1 MNDSRK
7 SNKYTVSFTTLGCK
21 VNQFETEAM
30 TEILEQEGF
39 NVVHDN
45 ENSDIYII
53 NTCAVTKESERKSR
67 QFINRAKRNNPDA
80 LVVAVGCSVQL
91 NKERINQETQVDIVI
106 GTKHKGEIGKLI
118 KEKLNEQ
125 LDFNKNREE
134 YLIETFSGREDFE
147 ELKIS
152 AVHDKTRANI
162 KIQDGCSQFCSY
174 CIIPY
179 VRGPIRSR
187 NQSDIIEEVKK
198 IAANG
203 YKEIVIN
210 GIHISSYGRDKK
222 ERDALI
228 KLIEDINSIDGIE
241 RIRLGSLEPNI
252 ITEDFAKRISRLNK
266 ACHHFHLSLQS
277 GSDTVLERM
286 NRKYTSSEYS
296 NNVDILRK
304 YMPDAGITTD
314 IIAGFPGE
322 TDDEFNETY
331 EFVKKI
337 NFSRIHV
344 FKYSVREGTK
354 AAVMENQVDNNI
366 KSQRSKLLIELGERT
381 SKYFMKKFIN
391 KKMSVL
397 VETQKDENIFE
408 GYTSNYLKVLI
419 KSDYDIKSQLINVN
433 IKNIKDD
440 YLLSY

>member
-1 MNDSRK
+1 
-7 SNKYTVSFTTLGCK
+7 
-21 VNQFETEAM
+21 
-30 TEILEQEGF
+30 
-39 NVVHDN
+39 
-45 ENSDIYII
+45 
-53 NTCAVTKESERKSR
+53 
-67 QFINRAKRNNPDA
+67 
-80 LVVAVGCSVQL
+80 
-91 NKERINQETQVDIVI
+91 
-106 GTKHKGEIGKLI
+106 
-118 KEKLNEQ
+118 
-125 LDFNKNREE
+125 
-134 YLIETFSGREDFE
+134 
-147 ELKIS
+147 
-152 AVHDKTRANI
+152 
-162 KIQDGCSQFCSY
+162 
-174 CIIPY
+174 
-179 VRGPIRSR
+179 
-187 NQSDIIEEVKK
+187 
-198 IAANG
+198 
-203 YKEIVIN
+203 
-210 GIHISSYGRDKK
+210 
-222 ERDALI
+222 
-228 KLIEDINSIDGIE
+228 
-241 RIRLGSLEPNI
+241 LEPNI